1 MPCRTT
7 ARRAGHSSL
16 RSRNATNDGS
26 SVRTISDPHPGTSRA
41 QFLAIVGDHV
51 RQSVITFA
59 TVPRSVPVVAA
70 GVDPNRSS
78 PICRCPLVRLEG
90 GLILSRSNA
99 RCFEGS
105 EVRGSHEEVPAVRH
119 VSDGLASSFTQRV
132 LAFVHSQAFAGQS
145 GERIAWST

>member
-1 MPCRTT
+1 MDGAMPCRTT

-59 TVPRSVPVVAA
+59 TVLMSVRCRRRGGEPGCVLANPPVPVVW
-70 GVDPNRSS
+70 
-78 PICRCPLVRLEG
+78 LEG

-105 EVRGSHEEVPAVRH
+105 YGLGPA
-119 VSDGLASSFTQRV
+119 
-132 LAFVHSQAFAGQS
+132 
-145 GERIAWST
+145 